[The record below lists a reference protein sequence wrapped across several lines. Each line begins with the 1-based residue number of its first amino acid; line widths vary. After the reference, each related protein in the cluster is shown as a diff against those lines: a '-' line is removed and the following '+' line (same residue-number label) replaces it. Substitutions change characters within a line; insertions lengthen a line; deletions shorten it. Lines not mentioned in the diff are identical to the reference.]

1 MDIVRQ
7 LLLQLVLILVNAFFA
22 ATEIA
27 VISLNEK
34 KVRAMA
40 EDGDKKAAKMLKIVE
55 QPTRFLSTIQIGITL
70 AGFLGSAFAADNF
83 AQRLSETICRDFGIA
98 QQYQGTVNTV
108 AVIVITIILSYF
120 TLVLGELVPKRIAM
134 KHKEK
139 LANAVCGVISF
150 LAAVLRPI
158 IWFLT
163 VSTNAVLRL
172 IGIDPREKEEPVSE
186 EDIVLMLDA
195 GADEGT
201 LDEHDIEYI
210 KNVFKLDGMTAEEV
224 MTSRKSMVW
233 VSLDSTDAEIM
244 ARIEKEGYS
253 RMPVFDE
260 ENDKVIGILHTKD
273 YLIKRGTPGFEIKD
287 ILHAPEFVPESV
299 GLDSLFKDMQT
310 SHTHMVVVVNEYGE
324 TAGIVTMED
333 ILEELVGEI
342 WDESDEEVSEFVKTG
357 ENTYRVLCTA
367 SVDDF
372 REYFAIENEDETDA
386 STVNGWLT
394 EISGNIP
401 EVGYS
406 FDYENLHITVTKA
419 DDVMTKEISVE
430 VKPPQPQPEQ
440 EEKETGGLFRKN
452 KDREDK
458 SDDEGAG
465 EHGAGKEA

>member
-1 MDIVRQ
+1 M
-7 LLLQLVLILVNAFFA
+7 
-22 ATEIA
+22 
-27 VISLNEK
+27 
-34 KVRAMA
+34 
-40 EDGDKKAAKMLKIVE
+40 
-55 QPTRFLSTIQIGITL
+55 
-70 AGFLGSAFAADNF
+70 
-83 AQRLSETICRDFGIA
+83 
-98 QQYQGTVNTV
+98 
-108 AVIVITIILSYF
+108 
-120 TLVLGELVPKRIAM
+120 PKRIAM

-440 EEKETGGLFRKN
+440 EEKETGGLFRK
-452 KDREDK
+452 KEDREDK